1 MQVWSITLI
10 NGINEK
16 INNLR
21 NYNSNNTSFDKKKN
35 KRNVTIASVAGS
47 ATGIAT
53 AVAGIYA
60 VAKKGNPSLALT
72 KLTYN
77 ELDSLVIGTCSVLGG
92 LTGGLLADKDKSNV
106 DLKLREA
113 SQQIIGNTVFPLTF
127 LAVANKLLD
136 KSGFKLPQINSNS
149 KFAKILNPL
158 LSHLPSAVTTIAGLT
173 GGMEVGNKVMNKVNN
188 KIFKEEVKHDV
199 RPEDYLVHT
208 DDICLTAGMLL
219 KDSPKLA
226 NITSKIL
233 PASFIVS
240 GVKTGMQ
247 QNEND

>member
-1 MQVWSITLI
+1 MQVWSKILI

-16 INNLR
+16 FNNLR
-21 NYNSNNTSFDKKKN
+21 NCNSNNTSFDKQKN
-35 KRNVTIASVAGS
+35 KRNVTVASVAGS
-47 ATGIAT
+47 AAGIAT

-60 VAKKGNPSLALT
+60 VAKKGNPSVSLS

-77 ELDSLVIGTCSVLGG
+77 ELDSLVIGSCSVLGG
-92 LTGGLLADKDKSNV
+92 LTGGLLADKDKSNT

-136 KSGFKLPQINSNS
+136 KSGFKLPQLNSNS
-149 KFAKILNPL
+149 KYAKVLNPL
-158 LSHLPSAVTTIAGLT
+158 ISHLPSAVTTIACLT
-173 GGMEVGNKVMNKVNN
+173 GGMEVGNKVINKINN

-199 RPEDYLVHT
+199 HPEDYLVHT

-219 KDSPKLA
+219 KDTPKLA

-233 PASFIVS
+233 PVSFIVS
-240 GVKTGMQ
+240 GAKTGMQ
-247 QNEND
+247 QNESK

>member
-1 MQVWSITLI
+1 MQIWSITLI

-16 INNLR
+16 FNNLR

-60 VAKKGNPSLALT
+60 VAKKGNPSLSLS

-149 KFAKILNPL
+149 KFAKVLNPL
-158 LSHLPSAVTTIAGLT
+158 LLHLPSAVTTIACLT
-173 GGMEVGNKVMNKVNN
+173 GGMEAGNKVMNKVNN